1 MDRQIVRNIQEKEKL
16 AEKESEREREREIVF
31 VRDERGYTKDY
42 DIQEILLRFAGLLGL
57 YFLVVDG
64 FIVYCYCETS
74 WKT

>member
-16 AEKESEREREREIVF
+16 AEKEREREIVF

-64 FIVYCYCETS
+64 FIFYCYCETS
-74 WKT
+74 WKA